1 MNRKLTGNKVVT
13 VFGNMVEEKDNLVVG
28 LLAELRQRLE
38 DVDFVVADPT
48 EDLEPASDPWII
60 LDVGMGID
68 RVVVVDDLQQLEQVP
83 GQSVH
88 DFDVYLELRLK
99 EKIGRLPDIRIVI
112 VPFDMDQGQALNEI
126 ELALSELFELKGNRN
141 RMT

>member
-1 MNRKLTGNKVVT
+1 MTQKLTTNKVVT
-13 VFGNMVEEKDNLVVG
+13 VFGNIVEEKDNLVVG
-28 LLAELRQRLE
+28 LLAELKQRLI

-48 EDLEPASDPWII
+48 EDLEPPTDPWII

-68 RVVVVDDLQQLEQVP
+68 SVIVVDDLQQLEQIP

-88 DFDVYLELRLK
+88 DFDVYLELRLR

-112 VPFDMDQGQALNEI
+112 VPFDMDQRQALDEI
-126 ELALSELFELKGNRN
+126 ELTLSDLFKLKGNRD
-141 RMT
+141 

>member
-1 MNRKLTGNKVVT
+1 
-13 VFGNMVEEKDNLVVG
+13 MVEEKDNLVVG
-28 LLAELRQRLE
+28 LMAELRQRLV
-38 DVDFVVADPT
+38 DVDFEVADPT
-48 EDLEPASDPWII
+48 EDLEPAGDPWII

-68 RVVVVDDLQQLEQVP
+68 RVMVVDDLQQLERVP

>member
-1 MNRKLTGNKVVT
+1 MTLKLTTNKVVT
-13 VFGNMVEEKDNLVVG
+13 VFGNIVEEKDNLVVG
-28 LLAELRQRLE
+28 LLAELKQRLI

-48 EDLEPASDPWII
+48 EDLEPPTDPWII

-68 RVVVVDDLQQLEQVP
+68 SVIVVDDLQQLEQIP

-88 DFDVYLELRLK
+88 DFDVYLELRLR

-112 VPFDMDQGQALNEI
+112 VPFDMDQRQALDEI
-126 ELALSELFELKGNRN
+126 ELTLSDLFKLKGNRD
-141 RMT
+141 